1 MIVDLIRFFQASNP
15 GQFDSDVDVMWQK
28 GHTGESVYHIG
39 RVGVNTDHPEES
51 LTVHGNMRLTG
62 HLLQPSDMRAKEN
75 IQEVSRRRC
84 WILYDNDPVSVMYNC
99 LLVPVCSLILYNND
113 RVCVM
118 YNC

>member
-1 MIVDLIRFFQASNP
+1 
-15 GQFDSDVDVMWQK
+15 MWQK

-75 IQEVSRRRC
+75 IQEVSRSAVFDSLALSPC
-84 WILYDNDPVSVMYNC
+84 WVLPDLYPVSVIGDLCWHLQLAFTNSGIQGC
-99 LLVPVCSLILYNND
+99 T
-113 RVCVM
+113 
-118 YNC
+118 